1 MSNQFRERA
10 QFRGLRNEKKIF
22 RAIFRR
28 TVLLEP
34 TRADR
39 FDIRAGSN
47 VEFSDTTQD
56 FGKTD
61 LLEPTRADSSDIRVD
76 SNVEQQTFLGKT
88 ALLEPTRADSWD
100 IRVGS
105 NVEKGFFI
113 KPYGRP
119 KRRSKKL

>member
-1 MSNQFRERA
+1 MQRKF
-10 QFRGLRNEKKIF
+10 F

-47 VEFSDTTQD
+47 IEFSETTQD
-56 FGKTD
+56 FGETD

-76 SNVEQQTFLGKT
+76 SDVEQQTFLGKT

-105 NVEKGFFI
+105 NVEQAFCI
-113 KPYGRP
+113 KPYGHP
-119 KRRSKKL
+119 KHRSQSLNP

>member
-47 VEFSDTTQD
+47 VEFSETTQD
-56 FGKTD
+56 FGETD

-76 SNVEQQTFLGKT
+76 SNVEQAFFYKTLRTAKRCSQTLKT
-88 ALLEPTRADSWD
+88 LNLHSPEPFSLQITRLTS
-100 IRVGS
+100 
-105 NVEKGFFI
+105 
-113 KPYGRP
+113 
-119 KRRSKKL
+119 

>member
-1 MSNQFRERA
+1 MKRKFLGQFV
-10 QFRGLRNEKKIF
+10 
-22 RAIFRR
+22 RR

-105 NVEKGFFI
+105 NVEQGFCL

-119 KRRSKKL
+119 KRRSKFFKP

>member
-1 MSNQFRERA
+1 MQRKF
-10 QFRGLRNEKKIF
+10 F

-47 VEFSDTTQD
+47 VEFSETTQD
-56 FGKTD
+56 FGETD

-76 SNVEQQTFLGKT
+76 SDVEQQTFWAK
-88 ALLEPTRADSWD
+88 LLCSSRLEQT
-100 IRVGS
+100 VGTFESARMS
-105 NVEKGFFI
+105 N
-113 KPYGRP
+113 
-119 KRRSKKL
+119 RRFV

>member
-1 MSNQFRERA
+1 MKRKFLGQ
-10 QFRGLRNEKKIF
+10 LV
-22 RAIFRR
+22 RR

-76 SNVEQQTFLGKT
+76 SNVEQGFLYKT
-88 ALLEPTRADSWD
+88 LRTL
-100 IRVGS
+100 
-105 NVEKGFFI
+105 
-113 KPYGRP
+113 
-119 KRRSKKL
+119 KRRSYLD

>member
-1 MSNQFRERA
+1 MIHFNMSNQFRERA

-22 RAIFRR
+22 RTIFRR

-76 SNVEQQTFLGKT
+76 SDVGQQTFWAK
-88 ALLEPTRADSWD
+88 LLCSSRLEQT
-100 IRVGS
+100 VGTFESARMS
-105 NVEKGFFI
+105 N
-113 KPYGRP
+113 
-119 KRRSKKL
+119 RRFV